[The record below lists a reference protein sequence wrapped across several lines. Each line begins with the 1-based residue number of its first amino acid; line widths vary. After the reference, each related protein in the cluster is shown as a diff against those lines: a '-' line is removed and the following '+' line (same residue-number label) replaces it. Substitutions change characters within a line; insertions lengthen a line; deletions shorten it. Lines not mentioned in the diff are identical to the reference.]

1 MADTQTLKGL
11 DDVLAKLRA
20 LPPEI
25 VSKRGGPVAV
35 ALRKGGNVI
44 QKEAKANIRKVT
56 RDAEEAGYVS
66 TKTLEDAVVVRRDRN
81 PKRAG
86 ANEGYRVLIARG
98 RKYEGRMNKG
108 KPLTAVMTGRWL
120 EFGTE
125 EQPAE
130 PWMTPAFM
138 SSKEKALSTVVEELN
153 KGIDRAIAKVSKG
166 AR

>member
-1 MADTQTLKGL
+1 MTKDTRTLHGL
-11 DDVLAKLRA
+11 DDVLAKLKA

-25 VSKRGGPVAV
+25 VSKRGGPVAA

-56 RDAEEAGYVS
+56 QDTEASGYAS
-66 TKTLEDAVVVRRDRN
+66 TGTLEKAVVVRRDPN

-86 ANEGYRVLIARG
+86 ANERYRVLISRK
-98 RKYEGRMNKG
+98 KYEGRDTK
-108 KPLTAVMTGRWL
+108 AVATGRYL

-125 EQPAE
+125 HQKAE

-138 SSKEKALSTVVEELN
+138 SSKERALTTIVDELN
-153 KGIDRAIAKVSKG
+153 KGIDRAIKKVSKG

>member
-1 MADTQTLKGL
+1 
-11 DDVLAKLRA
+11 
-20 LPPEI
+20 
-25 VSKRGGPVAV
+25 
-35 ALRKGGNVI
+35 
-44 QKEAKANIRKVT
+44 
-56 RDAEEAGYVS
+56 
-66 TKTLEDAVVVRRDRN
+66 
-81 PKRAG
+81 
-86 ANEGYRVLIARG
+86 
-98 RKYEGRMNKG
+98 MNKG